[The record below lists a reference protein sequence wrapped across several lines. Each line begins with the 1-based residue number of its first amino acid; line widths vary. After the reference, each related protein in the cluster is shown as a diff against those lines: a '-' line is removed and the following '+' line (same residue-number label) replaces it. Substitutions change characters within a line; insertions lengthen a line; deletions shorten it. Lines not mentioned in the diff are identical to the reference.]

1 MKSVLLEN
9 IEYLKRINPWRIEIS
24 KEIDLIK
31 DILKEDLN
39 LVIAG
44 IAADN
49 ACFIYNRK
57 IDTIES
63 IYKRRDYR
71 RREFIEDV
79 SVPRIK
85 IRYTPGRTLIDIS
98 DVINDIY
105 EIIERRIKSYK
116 KEDETITLDFEPYL
130 NIEEELK
137 NIKKEVLDE
146 ISVMEYPVLLSDLI
160 RKLRKKYSPLK
171 ILYAILFLYMDE
183 IVDFDILE
191 NEEGIAIDLII
202 QSLE

>member
-49 ACFIYNRK
+49 ASFIYNRK

-116 KEDETITLDFEPYL
+116 EEDETITLDFEPYL

-146 ISVMEYPVLLSDLI
+146 ISAMEYPVLLSDLI

-183 IVDFDILE
+183 IVDFDVLE
-191 NEEGIAIDLII
+191 NEGGIAIDLII